1 MRSDEEIERDV
12 EAELQWSPD
21 LDSTNIAVAV
31 KSGVV
36 TLSGVVK
43 SYEDQCQA
51 ERAAKRVVG
60 VLGVANDLEVRP
72 PEIGDRP
79 DPEIAQE
86 AITALKTRLRFSY
99 DKIKVIVSNGWVTLE
114 GKVEWHYQREAAER
128 AVRQIRGVKGITNKI
143 TLKPRVPPTEIKRK
157 IEEAFR
163 RSATIDAE
171 RITVEADEGVVIL
184 EGTVRSWA
192 EREEAEEAAWSAPG
206 VTNVINHLA
215 ISR

>member
-12 EAELQWSPD
+12 EAELQWDPA
-21 LDSTNIAVAV
+21 LDDADIAVAV
-31 KSGVV
+31 KNGVV
-36 TLSGVVK
+36 TLSGIVK

-51 ERAAKRVVG
+51 ERAAKRVAG
-60 VLGVANDLEVRP
+60 VLGVANDLEVRLP
-72 PEIGDRP
+72 GIGDRP

-86 AITALKTRLRFSY
+86 AIAALKTRLRFSY
-99 DKIKVIVSNGWVTLE
+99 DKIKVIVRDGWVTLE

-128 AVRQIRGVKGITNKI
+128 AVRQIRGVKGITNNV

-171 RITVEADEGVVIL
+171 RITVEADESVVIL

>member
-21 LDSTNIAVAV
+21 LDSTNIAIAV

-99 DKIKVIVSNGWVTLE
+99 DKIKVIVRNGWVTLE
-114 GKVEWHYQREAAER
+114 GKVEWHYQRQAAER
-128 AVRQIRGVKGITNKI
+128 AVRQIRGVKGITNEI

-157 IEEAFR
+157 IKEAFR

-171 RITVEADEGVVIL
+171 RITVEADEGMVIL

-206 VTNVINHLA
+206 VTNVINHLV
-215 ISR
+215 ISQ

>member
-1 MRSDEEIERDV
+1 MRPDEEIERDV

-21 LDSTNIAVAV
+21 LDSTNIAIAV

-163 RSATIDAE
+163 RSATIDAQ

-206 VTNVINHLA
+206 VTNVINHLV